1 MEKKI
6 NKRVDTFF
14 NKFKN
19 DIKEWTNSNTTNNNE
34 EMSALLQFIYDY
46 ERIHLTK
53 EDFQKRKRV
62 KNIVPYYERCQALR
76 ANGEQCTRRRK
87 QDDEE
92 SGDNNECESL
102 SCFCGTHIKGT
113 PHGKITSEKKVSHT
127 KKTEVWVQE
136 IKGIHYYLDNNGN
149 VYKPES
155 IMSNTV
161 NPQIIAKYEVH
172 QGEDGPEYCIP
183 TLGL

>member
-6 NKRVDTFF
+6 NKRADEFF
-14 NKFKN
+14 NTFKN
-19 DIKEWTNSNTTNNNE
+19 DIKKWIETNHINDENKSE
-34 EMSALLQFIYDY
+34 FLQFVFDYDKL
-46 ERIHLTK
+46 ILTK

-62 KNIVPYYERCQALR
+62 KNVVPYYERCQALR

-87 QDDEE
+87 QDLQKNV
-92 SGDNNECESL
+92 DNEL
-102 SCFCGTHIKGT
+102 FYFCGTHIKGT
-113 PHGKITSEKKVSHT
+113 PHGKITAESTISHT

-155 IMSNTV
+155 IMSNMI
-161 NPQIIAKYEVH
+161 NPQIIAKYKVNKTA
-172 QGEDGPEYCIP
+172 DGAEYSIP
-183 TLGL
+183 ALGL

>member
-46 ERIHLTK
+46 ERINLTK

-76 ANGEQCTRRRK
+76 ANGEQ
-87 QDDEE
+87 
-92 SGDNNECESL
+92 
-102 SCFCGTHIKGT
+102 
-113 PHGKITSEKKVSHT
+113 
-127 KKTEVWVQE
+127 
-136 IKGIHYYLDNNGN
+136 
-149 VYKPES
+149 
-155 IMSNTV
+155 
-161 NPQIIAKYEVH
+161 
-172 QGEDGPEYCIP
+172 
-183 TLGL
+183 